1 MSTETLNDEL
11 LEVLKESVREHNL
24 ILFNDNVNTFDHVI
38 YLLIKVCDHNAIQAE
53 QCATLVHY
61 AGKCA
66 VKKGTFE
73 ELSKM
78 HEVLA
83 DNGLTVEIN

>member
-1 MSTETLNDEL
+1 MSTETATNEA
-11 LEVLKESVREHNL
+11 LELKEKVVKEHNL

-38 YLLIKVCDHNAIQAE
+38 DLLVRVCDHDSIQAE
-53 QCATLVHY
+53 QCAILVHY

-66 VKKGTFE
+66 VKKGTYH
-73 ELSKM
+73 ELEIISDI
-78 HEVLA
+78 LA

>member
-11 LEVLKESVREHNL
+11 LEVVKESIQEHNL
-24 ILFNDNVNTFDHVI
+24 ILFNDHVNTFDHVI
-38 YLLIKVCDHNAIQAE
+38 DLLMKVCDHDAIQAE

-66 VKKGTFE
+66 VKKGSFD
-73 ELSKM
+73 ELAKM

>member
-1 MSTETLNDEL
+1 MSTETLS
-11 LEVLKESVREHNL
+11 KEQFDVVEKTIKEHNL
-24 ILFNDNVNTFDHVI
+24 VLFNDHVNTFDHVI
-38 YLLIKVCDHNAIQAE
+38 DLLIKVCDHNAIQAE

-66 VKKGTFE
+66 VKKGSFE
-73 ELSKM
+73 ELAKM

>member
-1 MSTETLNDEL
+1 MSTETLTQEDVL
-11 LEVLKESVREHNL
+11 LQEQTVKEHNL
-24 ILFNDNVNTFDHVI
+24 VLFNDNVNTFDHVI
-38 YLLIKVCDHNAIQAE
+38 DLLIKVCDHEAIQAE

-66 VKKGTFE
+66 VKKGEFDYLKTLGE
-73 ELSKM
+73 I
-78 HEVLA
+78 LA

>member
-1 MSTETLNDEL
+1 MSTETLGQEDVL
-11 LEVLKESVREHNL
+11 LQEQTVKEHNI

-38 YLLIKVCDHNAIQAE
+38 DMLIKVCDHDALQAE

-61 AGKCA
+61 SGKCA
-66 VKKGTFE
+66 VKRGE
-73 ELSKM
+73 YNELQMLS
-78 HEVLA
+78 EILA

>member
-1 MSTETLNDEL
+1 MDTDTLSKE
-11 LEVLKESVREHNL
+11 EVILKEQTVKKHQL

-38 YLLIKVCDHNAIQAE
+38 DLLIKVCDHDAIQAE

-61 AGKCA
+61 SGKCSI
-66 VKKGTFE
+66 KKGE
-73 ELSKM
+73 YKEL
-78 HEVLA
+78 EIIGEILA